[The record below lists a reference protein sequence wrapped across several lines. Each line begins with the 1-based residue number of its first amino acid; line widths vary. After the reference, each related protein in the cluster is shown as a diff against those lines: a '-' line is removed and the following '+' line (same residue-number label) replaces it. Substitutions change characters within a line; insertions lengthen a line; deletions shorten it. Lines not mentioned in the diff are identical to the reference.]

1 MDTRVLAEIRSE
13 SLIQLLS
20 AVKYETAPPGSTL
33 IPALDAHFFSAPF
46 HHASPYSSLNRG
58 DVIEIQGLPG
68 SGKTHLLYFLLA
80 TCLLPSSHLFAPLGG
95 WERVAY
101 VLDMDQAF
109 DIRRFKQL
117 LSNRLTRLIPAH
129 AVPLVAAKCLDRLH
143 IFRPTSSN
151 QLAAT
156 IAHLPKYHATHFREL
171 DLGLI
176 ALDSVSTFCWRD
188 RLTVEQLRSGPPLHD
203 PRLNP
208 NPLHHILSKLQEIR
222 LSHGAIT
229 VMTNW
234 GLVAQ
239 NKPLTGFFNQHLN
252 PYPSPFVGSTKDF
265 ELFPLTHH
273 ITLSAEHPPVQIR
286 LANLHFTSRRT
297 RFLCRNRRGRE
308 LVLKQLP

>member
-1 MDTRVLAEIRSE
+1 M
-13 SLIQLLS
+13 
-20 AVKYETAPPGSTL
+20 
-33 IPALDAHFFSAPF
+33 
-46 HHASPYSSLNRG
+46 
-58 DVIEIQGLPG
+58 
-68 SGKTHLLYFLLA
+68 A

-95 WERVAY
+95 WDRVAY

-129 AVPLVAAKCLDRLH
+129 AVPLVATKCFDRLH
-143 IFRPTSSN
+143 IFRPTSSI

-156 IAHLPKYHATHFREL
+156 IARLPKYHATHFPEL

-176 ALDSVSTFCWRD
+176 ALDSVSTFYWRD

-203 PRLNP
+203 PRLNL
-208 NPLHHILSKLQEIR
+208 NPLHHILSKLQAIR

-229 VMTNW
+229 VVTNW

-252 PYPSPFVGSTKDF
+252 PYPSPFAGSMKNF
-265 ELFPLTHH
+265 ESFPLTHH
-273 ITLSAEHPPVQIR
+273 ITLSAEHPGKTSAKTQIFHGAVR
-286 LANLHFTSRRT
+286 TSSANQVGKITFYITE
-297 RFLCRNRRGRE
+297 NDI
-308 LVLKQLP
+308 LVSK